1 MDKDWSDTIPGAVGL
16 DGDPS
21 LADAAHKRLTGTSD
35 SDGGVLDELGEAIV
49 NGVIDAAGNAV
60 SAVVDVAGE
69 LLSGLF
75 D

>member
-1 MDKDWSDTIPGAVGL
+1 MDKDWSDTIPGGSGL
-16 DGDPS
+16 GADPS
-21 LADAAHKRLTGTSD
+21 LVDTAHKKLAGTSD
-35 SDGGVLDELGEAIV
+35 SDGGALGDLGEAIID
-49 NGVIDAAGNAV
+49 GVIDAAGNAV

>member
-1 MDKDWSDTIPGAVGL
+1 MDKDWSDTIPSGAGL
-16 DGDPS
+16 DADPS
-21 LADAAHKRLTGTSD
+21 LADAVHKKLAGTSD
-35 SDGGVLDELGEAIV
+35 SGGGVLDELGEAIV
-49 NGVIDAAGNAV
+49 DGVIDAAGNAV

>member
-1 MDKDWSDTIPGAVGL
+1 MDKDWSDTIPSGAGL
-16 DGDPS
+16 DADPS
-21 LADAAHKRLTGTSD
+21 LADAAHKKFSGTPD
-35 SDGGVLDELGEAIV
+35 SDGGVLDDLGEAIV
-49 NGVIDAAGNAV
+49 DGVIEVVGNAA